1 MRSTA
6 SLLATVFTALPVFA
20 CSCDWPSVEGAVG
33 WASSVFAGHVVALR
47 VEDSEIVCTF
57 DDIDP
62 LKGVEDGAT
71 SVEVRTSRA
80 ASACGYTFQLDRSY
94 LVYARER
101 DGALRTDTCHRTRPL
116 LDTNW
121 DDPDSMEPNRAGE
134 EEVEIVRAMLA
145 NPERKPNKVVEP
157 TPVTFPELR
166 EEESAR

>member
-1 MRSTA
+1 MRSTV

-20 CSCDWPSVEGAVG
+20 CSCDWPSVVGAVG

-62 LKGVEDGAT
+62 LKGVDDGVA

-101 DGALRTDTCHRTRPL
+101 DGALHTDTCHRTRPL

-134 EEVEIVRAMLA
+134 EEVEIVRAMLG
-145 NPERKPNKVVEP
+145 RSKKPAEQGVSDNLVDAP
-157 TPVTFPELR
+157 RTR
-166 EEESAR
+166 EASP